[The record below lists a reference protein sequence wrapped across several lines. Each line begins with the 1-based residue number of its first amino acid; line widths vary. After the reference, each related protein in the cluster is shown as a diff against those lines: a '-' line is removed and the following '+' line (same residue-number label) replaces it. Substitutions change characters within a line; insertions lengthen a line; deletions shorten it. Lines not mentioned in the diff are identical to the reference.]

1 MMAVDQVAITLAH
14 AIVGWALCG
23 ATMGIGLA
31 KTSLKR
37 ALVIHA
43 VAAPVI
49 FGLLTALY
57 FTFFGYV
64 GPLATATG
72 SVVVVITLD
81 FFVVALLIQRD
92 LAMFR
97 SALGT
102 WIPFALI
109 FLSTYL
115 IGRLTRSC

>member
-1 MMAVDQVAITLAH
+1 MLPLGQLAVTVAH

-31 KTSLKR
+31 KTTLKR

-49 FGLLTALY
+49 FGTLTAIY
-57 FTFFGYV
+57 FSLFGYV
-64 GPLATATG
+64 SPVAAATTFVA
-72 SVVVVITLD
+72 VVIALD
-81 FFVVALLIQRD
+81 YFVVALLIQRD

-97 SALGT
+97 SMAGT
-102 WIPFALI
+102 WLPFLLI
-109 FLSTYL
+109 FASTYL
-115 IGRLTRSC
+115 VGQLTSA

>member
-1 MMAVDQVAITLAH
+1 
-14 AIVGWALCG
+14 
-23 ATMGIGLA
+23 MGIGLA
-31 KTSLKR
+31 KTSLER

-49 FGLLTALY
+49 FGLLAALY

-64 GPLATATG
+64 DPLAAAAG
-72 SVVVVITLD
+72 SVVVVIILD

-97 SALGT
+97 SVPGT
-102 WIPFALI
+102 WLPFALI
-109 FLSTYL
+109 FLATYL
-115 IGRLTRSC
+115 IGRLTSA